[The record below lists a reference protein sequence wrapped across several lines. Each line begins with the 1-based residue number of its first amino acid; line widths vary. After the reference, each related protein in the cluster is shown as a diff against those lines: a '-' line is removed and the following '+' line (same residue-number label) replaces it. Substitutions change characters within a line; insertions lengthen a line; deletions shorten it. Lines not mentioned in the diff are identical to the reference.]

1 MEETNENS
9 ILAAKPGASPLSKTT
24 LGLEKAVPAEGTDR
38 EVPVEV
44 SVEVAKKKKGRPK
57 KVLSNEEIEFKKQ
70 IQEETEKAYKEVIE
84 TKVKKNIKRELK
96 NKALEEGVKYQDP
109 EPKAERPKR
118 VLSAKQLENLAKG
131 REIAIARTKNKKELH
146 KKLDE
151 DVKVIKEAKK
161 SIRKTLLV
169 DKIRDEIDGLD
180 SDEEE
185 QEIVIQKKPKVVKKA
200 VLEEEVQPVAAP
212 VAPTGRIVF
221 Y

>member
-1 MEETNENS
+1 MEETDENT
-9 ILAAKPGASPLSKTT
+9 ILASKEV
-24 LGLEKAVPAEGTDR
+24 LADVPAE
-38 EVPVEV
+38 VPTVP
-44 SVEVAKKKKGRPK
+44 AKRPKGRPK

-70 IQEETEKAYKEVIE
+70 IAEETEKAYKEVIE

-109 EPKAERPKR
+109 EPKTERPKR

-151 DVKVIKEAKK
+151 DVAVIKEAKK

-185 QEIVIQKKPKVVKKA
+185 QEIIIQKKPKVVKK
-200 VLEEEVQPVAAP
+200 VVEEVQPAP
-212 VAPTGRIVF
+212 LVEGNVGKIVF